1 MFGGSVVGLS
11 SLRQHQPKTT
21 EPSARAKELQSY
33 LSKYSGEKASDSN
46 KSRKRRKKTGR
57 PQPGGVRIFE
67 EDNTGFCKSS
77 VLEEVDAEDEEAPV
91 VANPEEAERA
101 MRQVQKLQAG
111 GALDSWEEVPTIV
124 GDIPTTD
131 RSASNTAA
139 QDLSPPR
146 RGRQDSPD
154 LSPQRKR
161 RREVSPVAKRRHDS
175 PDLSPA
181 RRRRHDSPDASP
193 PRRQRRASS
202 SPAPS
207 PRQAQHNSP
216 DASPPRR
223 KQKGSIDV
231 SQGPSRHDGP
241 DVLHMRMKGNAAQE
255 DLSPPRKRSRGAADA
270 VSDPARPGG
279 PHKPRFMPD
288 GGRAGKVTGTELAA
302 ELQAKKQKDAKQFAA
317 LDQQLTGHGA
327 ETVYRDKQG
336 QRVTL
341 EELKAQQ
348 AASKKPVA
356 ETPEWGGGM
365 AQKREAEERKQQ
377 MQAEAAKPFARRRE
391 DVDEHL
397 RHRERFGDPMA
408 HLVKKRPVV
417 EASIVPA
424 AMQKR
429 MKKAGFLI
437 PQEVPVHSWIKRN
450 LGPPGNRYS
459 IKPGRHWDGVDRSTG
474 FEKEMF
480 TIINAR
486 KNISQEAHMWSQ
498 GDM

>member
-77 VLEEVDAEDEEAPV
+77 VLEEVDAEDEGQSNARYVKQAHLELYLVKNLMVVACAEAPV

-241 DVLHMRMKGNAAQE
+241 DVLHMRMKGSSCN
-255 DLSPPRKRSRGAADA
+255 
-270 VSDPARPGG
+270 
-279 PHKPRFMPD
+279 H
-288 GGRAGKVTGTELAA
+288 
-302 ELQAKKQKDAKQFAA
+302 
-317 LDQQLTGHGA
+317 
-327 ETVYRDKQG
+327 
-336 QRVTL
+336 
-341 EELKAQQ
+341 
-348 AASKKPVA
+348 
-356 ETPEWGGGM
+356 
-365 AQKREAEERKQQ
+365 
-377 MQAEAAKPFARRRE
+377 RR
-391 DVDEHL
+391 
-397 RHRERFGDPMA
+397 
-408 HLVKKRPVV
+408 LVKLLQPLVQLVLVHKMPC
-417 EASIVPA
+417 IVFWAKLCLQSATLCTPHC
-424 AMQKR
+424 R
-429 MKKAGFLI
+429 
-437 PQEVPVHSWIKRN
+437 
-450 LGPPGNRYS
+450 
-459 IKPGRHWDGVDRSTG
+459 
-474 FEKEMF
+474 
-480 TIINAR
+480 
-486 KNISQEAHMWSQ
+486 
-498 GDM
+498 